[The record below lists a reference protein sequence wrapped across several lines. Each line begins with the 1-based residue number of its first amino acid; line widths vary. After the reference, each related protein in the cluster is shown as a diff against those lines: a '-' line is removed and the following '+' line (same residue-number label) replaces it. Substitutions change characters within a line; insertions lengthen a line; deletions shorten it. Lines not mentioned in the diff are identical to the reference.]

1 MEIELS
7 EYQANVFTEVENL
20 LKTNGYYGEPLFED
34 TYVIQKDVVEYVKN
48 NISITGDISTIQSE
62 ALNVYNTILGINT
75 RIDTEPPPIGNNTII
90 DTGTLTR

>member
-75 RIDTEPPPIGNNTII
+75 II